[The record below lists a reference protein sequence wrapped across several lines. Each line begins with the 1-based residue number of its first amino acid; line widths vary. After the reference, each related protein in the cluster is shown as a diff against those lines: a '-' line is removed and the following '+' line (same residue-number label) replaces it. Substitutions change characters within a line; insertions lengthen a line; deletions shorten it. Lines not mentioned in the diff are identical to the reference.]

1 MEEYKIGIV
10 IPAFNEQDSLAK
22 LIPIIKNYGNVLV
35 INDGSTDE
43 TQKIINQF
51 KCQYIKNEKNLGYE
65 KSIIKGLK
73 FFINN
78 NFDYILTFDADGQH
92 DVEDLKKILKFGIDK
107 QLIICSRKKL
117 NRFSEYFLSIY
128 FYFKYKVKDPL
139 SGMKLFKVDILKE
152 IELDNF
158 DKNFMVDLIQHLLIK
173 KVSFINVDIST
184 KDRIDKPRVGNN
196 FKANIKI
203 LKVLLNSIFF

>member
-65 KSIIKGLK
+65 KNL
-73 FFINN
+73 
-78 NFDYILTFDADGQH
+78 
-92 DVEDLKKILKFGIDK
+92 
-107 QLIICSRKKL
+107 L
-117 NRFSEYFLSIY
+117 N
-128 FYFKYKVKDPL
+128 
-139 SGMKLFKVDILKE
+139 G
-152 IELDNF
+152 
-158 DKNFMVDLIQHLLIK
+158 IK
-173 KVSFINVDIST
+173 KFKSNFLNTYSHISLTLCVIPVDTT
-184 KDRIDKPRVGNN
+184 KSNG
-196 FKANIKI
+196 
-203 LKVLLNSIFF
+203 SS

>member
-65 KSIIKGLK
+65 
-73 FFINN
+73 
-78 NFDYILTFDADGQH
+78 
-92 DVEDLKKILKFGIDK
+92 

-128 FYFKYKVKDPL
+128 FYFKYKVKDPI

>member
-10 IPAFNEQDSLAK
+10 IPAFNEQGSLAK

-92 DVEDLKKILKFGIDK
+92 DVEDLKEF
-107 QLIICSRKKL
+107 
-117 NRFSEYFLSIY
+117 
-128 FYFKYKVKDPL
+128 
-139 SGMKLFKVDILKE
+139 
-152 IELDNF
+152 
-158 DKNFMVDLIQHLLIK
+158 
-173 KVSFINVDIST
+173 
-184 KDRIDKPRVGNN
+184 
-196 FKANIKI
+196 
-203 LKVLLNSIFF
+203 